1 MNDVVNTIVV
11 LDSAEL
17 EAELFRKFSNE
28 KTPLG
33 EAINVIRLDKSPGA
47 TERDKGWVKADGEA
61 AIREYFFG
69 GAQKTLSPVT
79 LSVSYDELAIFRAL
93 DGMFPT

>member
-1 MNDVVNTIVV
+1 MV

-17 EAELFRKFSNE
+17 EAELYHKFDNK

-33 EAINVIRLDKSPGA
+33 DAIKVLRLDKSPGA
-47 TERDKGWVKADGEA
+47 TERDKGWIKADGEA

-69 GAQKTLSPVT
+69 SAQKTLSPVT

-93 DGMFPT
+93 DGMSPTGYRRDL

>member
-1 MNDVVNTIVV
+1 
-11 LDSAEL
+11 L
-17 EAELFRKFSNE
+17 EADLYHRYSNQ

-33 EAINVIRLDKSPGA
+33 ETINVLRLDKSPGA

-61 AIREYFFG
+61 AIKEYFFG
-69 GAQKTLSPVT
+69 SSRKNLSPVT

-93 DGMFPT
+93 DGMLFTGYRRDSCGD